1 MTAVKDILALIE
13 RLAPARL
20 TAQWDNCG
28 LMVGRPEVP
37 IRKAALALDP
47 TLYTIQAAHD
57 LGAQLLLTHH
67 PLIFSPLKSLNLDKE
82 PAAVA
87 ALALKLGLAIVSAH
101 TNLDAAAD
109 GVSWALAR
117 RLGLQDIQT
126 LERMTGADKFKLTVF
141 VPLGYE
147 GQVRTALFQ
156 AGAGRIGAYTGCSFS
171 GRGEGTFTPEKG
183 AKPFMGQTGQA
194 ERVSESRLE
203 VLVETEVLDEVIA
216 ALTKAHPYEE
226 AAYDVYRLASLS
238 GREGFGCLGNLN
250 KKLNIEDL
258 VEQVKTKLE
267 VDIVRVAAMRPG
279 PIEKVAVMG
288 GSGGSMVGLAKS
300 RGAEVLITGDIG
312 YHQAREAE
320 YLSLCVIDAGH
331 FATERPVLMELAE
344 RLTAL
349 ARKEGLAVDFEVLTG
364 ENDPWTLMEG

>member
-1 MTAVKDILALIE
+1 
-13 RLAPARL
+13 
-20 TAQWDNCG
+20 
-28 LMVGRPEVP
+28 
-37 IRKAALALDP
+37 
-47 TLYTIQAAHD
+47 
-57 LGAQLLLTHH
+57 
-67 PLIFSPLKSLNLDKE
+67 NLDE
-82 PAAVA
+82 QTAAVA

-101 TNLDAAAD
+101 TNLDAAVD

-117 RLGLQDIQT
+117 RLGLQDVQT
-126 LERMTGADKFKLTVF
+126 LERIPGVDKFKLTVF

-171 GRGEGTFTPEKG
+171 GRGEGTFTPEEG
-183 AKPFMGQTGQA
+183 AKPFMGQG

-203 VLVETEVLDEVIA
+203 VLVEAEVLDEVIS
-216 ALTKAHPYEE
+216 ALTKVHPYEE

-250 KKLNIEDL
+250 KRLNIEDL
-258 VEQVKTKLE
+258 VKQVKTKLE
-267 VDIVRVAAMRPG
+267 IDIVRVAARRPG
-279 PIEKVAVMG
+279 PIKKVAVMG

-320 YLSLCVIDAGH
+320 SLGLCVIDAGH
-331 FATERPVLMELAE
+331 FATERPVLVELSE
-344 RLTAL
+344 RLTVL
-349 ARKEGLAVDFEVLTG
+349 ARKEGLAVEFDVLTG
-364 ENDPWTLMEG
+364 EDDPWVLM